1 MSGFAFLLRGVSRNG
16 EVVAGVNVYCRLEKG
31 PQYFLPAWARDI
43 AWHADTSLDI
53 IIKAKI

>member
-1 MSGFAFLLRGVSRNG
+1 MHILLRDVSRNG
-16 EVVAGVNVYCRLEKG
+16 EVVAGVNVYCRLERG

>member
-1 MSGFAFLLRGVSRNG
+1 MLNCPFQAPGYYLNLYRDGG
-16 EVVAGVNVYCRLEKG
+16 D
-31 PQYFLPAWARDI
+31 YFLPAWARDI